1 MWWCAQVGY
10 SEQNTDYTLYLV
22 AGSHTERLQWI
33 NAIRTGMFIEKKNHF
48 VNTGILAVARD
59 YEKVY

>member
-1 MWWCAQVGY
+1 MGY

-33 NAIRTGMFIEKKNHF
+33 NAIRTGMFIENKCEKKNRF